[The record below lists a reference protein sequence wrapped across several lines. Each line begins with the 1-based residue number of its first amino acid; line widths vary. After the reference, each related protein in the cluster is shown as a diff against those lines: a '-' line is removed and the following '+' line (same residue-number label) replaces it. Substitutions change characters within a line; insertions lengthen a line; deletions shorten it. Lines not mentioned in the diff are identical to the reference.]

1 MSFLFTIVFALNC
14 CLWHPSACYQYSSAI
29 RSPNCIQS
37 DASEKQAHRV
47 TWLSTLTC
55 CYDTLYPTWLGPVE
69 HVFSLCVSKS
79 STTETRDMEGGWWWC
94 RGGAKEAHFPL
105 STAELNE
112 NPAWPD
118 IPHLCPPRF
127 LIIATYS
134 SHLSN
139 LPHSPAHA
147 SQWQLLPPVMGSITL
162 FTHAPP
168 PHCCLFREL
177 CSLPGVLILKFHPCL
192 IFVRVHLRAHS
203 EQRYSLVWFYCRRAG
218 WPVSTLVFS
227 SFKSDFV
234 RLSVQLLSH
243 VRLCDPMNHSTPGL
257 PVHHQLP
264 EFTQT
269 HVHRVGDAI

>member
-1 MSFLFTIVFALNC
+1 MLLKNKLIVSLGSQLSPV
-14 CLWHPSACYQYSSAI
+14 LWYPIPNLI
-29 RSPNCIQS
+29 RSCR
-37 DASEKQAHRV
+37 ACVLTLCKQVINHWNAWR
-47 TWLSTLTC
+47 
-55 CYDTLYPTWLGPVE
+55 
-69 HVFSLCVSKS
+69 
-79 STTETRDMEGGWWWC
+79 GGGVVVVQ
-94 RGGAKEAHFPL
+94 GGAKEAYFPL